1 MPVIAFANS
10 KGGSGKTTSALLIA
24 CELAEKTA
32 VTIIDA
38 DPRHPVS
45 KWATPKEGKTPPPK
59 NLTVVRN
66 AGEQTIIEEIEA
78 AAARDPFVIV
88 DLEGVGSKLNAYA
101 MSQADLVVIPMKEQQ
116 QDAEA
121 ALDTIREVTNVSK
134 VRRAELP
141 FAILFTQTKPV
152 AKSRT
157 ARFIASQFRDNPRI
171 DTFNVELHERDAFS
185 AIYTMGGSVRA
196 LDPAQTN
203 GIDRAIENITGVVA
217 ELVAKLR
224 ANAGATQDG
233 KKGRAA

>member
-45 KWATPKEGKTPPPK
+45 KWAIPKDGKTTPPK
-59 NLTVVRN
+59 NLTVIRN
-66 AGEQTIIEEIEA
+66 VGEQTIIEEIETA
-78 AAARDPFVIV
+78 AERDPFVIV
-88 DLEGVGSKLNAYA
+88 DLEGVGSKLNAFA
-101 MSQADLVVIPMKEQQ
+101 ISQADLVVIPMKEQQ

-121 ALDTIREVTNVSK
+121 ALDTIREIVNVSK
-134 VRRAELP
+134 VRRAEIP
-141 FAILFTQTKPV
+141 FSVLFTQSKPV

-171 DTFNVELHERDAFS
+171 DTFDIELHERDAFS

-203 GIDRAIENITGVVA
+203 GIDRAIENIVGVVA

-224 ANAGATQDG
+224 TNASVAQDG
-233 KKGRAA
+233 KKARAA

>member
-24 CELAEKTA
+24 CELAEKAA

-45 KWATPKEGKTPPPK
+45 KWATPRDGKTAPPK
-59 NLTVVRN
+59 NLTVVTN
-66 AGEQTIIEEIEA
+66 AGEQTIIDEIET

-88 DLEGVGSKLNAYA
+88 DLEGVGSKLNAFA
-101 MSQADLVVIPMKEQQ
+101 ISQADLVIIPMKEQQ

-121 ALDTIREVTNVSK
+121 ALDTIREVVNISK
-134 VRRAELP
+134 VRRGDIP
-141 FAILFTQTKPV
+141 FSVLFTQSKPV

-157 ARFIASQFRDNPRI
+157 ARFIAAQFRDNPRI
-171 DTFNVELHERDAFS
+171 DTFDIELHERDAFS
-185 AIYTMGGSVRA
+185 AIYTMGGSIRT

-203 GIDRAIENITGVVA
+203 GIDRAIENVAGVVG
-217 ELVAKLR
+217 ELIAKLR
-224 ANAGATQDG
+224 AHTGKPATQ
-233 KKGRAA
+233 GRAA

>member
-10 KGGSGKTTSALLIA
+10 KGGSGKTTSALLVA

-45 KWATPKEGKTPPPK
+45 KWAITNEGKTPPPR

-66 AGEQTIIEEIEA
+66 MGEQTIIEEIET

-88 DLEGVGSKLNAYA
+88 DLEGVGSKLNAFA
-101 MSQADLVVIPMKEQQ
+101 ISQADLVVIPMKEQQ

-121 ALDTIREVTNVSK
+121 ALDTIREILNVSK
-134 VRRAELP
+134 VRRSEIP
-141 FAILFTQTKPV
+141 FSVLFTQSKPV

-157 ARFIASQFRDNPRI
+157 ARFIGSQFRDNPRI
-171 DTFNVELHERDAFS
+171 DTFDVELNERDAFS

-196 LDPAQTN
+196 LDPGQTN
-203 GIDRAIENITGVVA
+203 GIDRAIENVTRVVA

-224 ANAGATQDG
+224 ANGSAGQDAKG
-233 KKGRAA
+233 KAV